1 MNPQLLVIGGPNGA
15 GKSTFSKDLSAEGA
29 LIYDADIVKAQLS
42 VKFPDL
48 PDESIYY
55 AIEQDYLDNIDT
67 ALKLRQHF
75 TLETNFRDAELLN
88 TVTRF
93 KEAGYD
99 TTLVYMCLRS
109 VEQSMDRVNRRVR
122 NGGHFVD
129 NNSVSYNFNIGLKNL
144 EYFANRFDNIEVID
158 VSNDV
163 LHIKS
168 LLSVQDKQLMYY
180 DEKSPDWTKTY
191 LLKIV
196 QQYIDPDLDRNQDEE
211 RNRGPR
217 R

>member
-1 MNPQLLVIGGPNGA
+1 MNPQLLIIGGPNGA
-15 GKSTFSKDLSAEGA
+15 GKSTFSKDLSPEGA
-29 LIYDADIVKAQLS
+29 LIYDADIVKARIS
-42 VKFPDL
+42 AKFPDL

-55 AIEQDYLDNIDT
+55 AIEQDYLDNID
-67 ALKLRQHF
+67 AILKLRQHF
-75 TLETNFRDAELLN
+75 TVETNFRDAGLLS

-93 KEAGYD
+93 KEASYD

-129 NNSVSYNFNIGLKNL
+129 NNSISYNFNKGLKNL

-168 LLSVQDKQLMYY
+168 LLSVQDKQLIYY
-180 DEKSPDWTKTY
+180 DENSPDWTKNY
-191 LLKIV
+191 LQNIAR
-196 QQYIDPDLDRNQDEE
+196 QYTKPDLDRDQDED
-211 RNRGPR
+211 RYRGPR

>member
-1 MNPQLLVIGGPNGA
+1 MNPQLLIIGGPNGA
-15 GKSTFSKDLSAEGA
+15 GKSTFSKDLSPEGA
-29 LIYDADIVKAQLS
+29 LIYDADIVKARLS